1 MKFVL
6 ATLLLLSVSRGT
18 AQDSLH
24 TADGYHWKNN
34 FGAQK
39 TLATGAVAAITLTS
53 MYDAYNTWWKGANK
67 PFTFYTE
74 NWFGGHLGL
83 DKPGHFF
90 GTYTLFKVYHNFL
103 LWGGYSRSTSLW
115 WAAGLAMWNGFQIEV
130 GDGMSP
136 YGFDY
141 QDLLFDMGGVAYGM
155 LQSEVPV
162 LQNFNFKFSYWSK
175 KGFTSPANFTQD
187 YDAMTIW
194 LAVNVHNLLPTS
206 MERYWPEW
214 LQIALGFG
222 VGDHETKR
230 EGVIAL
236 DLNFEAF
243 KTENDNVRIAEKLL
257 DLMHVPAP
265 AVKFTERTVP
275 KYYLFHLY

>member
-1 MKFVL
+1 
-6 ATLLLLSVSRGT
+6 
-18 AQDSLH
+18 
-24 TADGYHWKNN
+24 
-34 FGAQK
+34 
-39 TLATGAVAAITLTS
+39 
-53 MYDAYNTWWKGANK
+53 
-67 PFTFYTE
+67 
-74 NWFGGHLGL
+74 
-83 DKPGHFF
+83 
-90 GTYTLFKVYHNFL
+90 
-103 LWGGYSRSTSLW
+103 
-115 WAAGLAMWNGFQIEV
+115 MWNGLQIEI
-130 GDGMSP
+130 GDGMSQ

-141 QDLLFDMGGVAYGM
+141 QDLVFDMGGVAYGM

-194 LAVNVHNLLPTS
+194 LTVNVHNLLPTS
-206 MERYWPEW
+206 MDKYWPEW
-214 LQIALGFG
+214 LQIALGYG
-222 VGDHETKR
+222 VDDHETKR

-243 KTENDNVRIAEKLL
+243 KTENDNVRVAEKLL

-265 AVKFTERTVP
+265 AVKFTERTPP